1 MSIVDRILAL
11 ATVALFLMIGA
22 VLLLNRDSTARMVQ
36 HTERFVADALR
47 LAQICLGG
55 LLVFAGLAGLV
66 VLWALI
72 SKRRSENMRQR
83 DGSFPLQ
90 RVKVSGGWIYVDP
103 NKIVA
108 PAIAVSGR
116 GVAEIFTA
124 DPDIHL
130 RHAIERAKV
139 SAMQALAP
147 GDAAISDQHG
157 AMYRPGAVFNNA
169 VGKHLAGA
177 YERPPRQLPA
187 PRIIGDEE
195 PAPEAAPAPPAAP
208 RLTLSQVLGRATPT
222 ALLAGQDDAG
232 DLAIFDPRS
241 AVHAG
246 VVGSTGTG
254 KTSYVGY
261 TLVAQALRTG
271 YHVVLIDPKG
281 GADWQPWARHAE
293 WHASDPAVFPGQVD
307 ALWAEHERRAALL
320 QQSGARTVDDIG
332 VSHTLVVVEEYGD
345 LIAQLRRGD
354 RKRADATDNTLDRL
368 MRLSRATGI
377 HLLMIDQYPEEWS
390 NQVLAGCRYL
400 VVFKLGPNQGQ
411 KVGEYKADRLPDV
424 GRFSVR
430 GRQYNA
436 WFAAPHLDKLLAATP
451 PSQAPR
457 VIDGQFT
464 VRSQPRSQG
473 GEGGATSGEHP
484 MNGAV
489 NAPMNAP
496 TTEPRPSGSANA
508 PTTVDGW
515 YEWTLAE
522 YLPSHPELL
531 QVDAQGRGVGVRALA
546 AAMAAHGRGDASQ
559 YEAMKGAASEVAKRL
574 RAAVSLPGGERLG
587 TDISNVG

>member
-1 MSIVDRILAL
+1 MSLIDKLLAIVIAV
-11 ATVALFLMIGA
+11 ATALFAGL
-22 VLLLNRDSTARMVQ
+22 LLLNRDSAVRIGG
-36 HTERFVADALR
+36 HIDHFVAEALQ
-47 LAQICLGG
+47 LATYCLIG
-55 LLVFAGLAGLV
+55 LAAFAAVAGLV

-72 SKRRSENMRQR
+72 SKRKSENMRQR

-90 RVKVSGGWIYVDP
+90 RVKIAGGWIYVDP

-108 PAIAVSGR
+108 PAIAVSGN

-124 DPDIHL
+124 DPETHL

-139 SAMQALAP
+139 AAMQALAP
-147 GDAAISDQHG
+147 GDAAIDSRFG
-157 AMYRPGAVFNNA
+157 SMYHPGSVFNNA
-169 VGKHLAGA
+169 TGKHLAGA

-187 PRIIGDEE
+187 PRIIGDD
-195 PAPEAAPAPPAAP
+195 PDAAPPPSTTP
-208 RLTLSQVLGRATPT
+208 RLTLREVLDRATPT

-232 DLAIFDPRS
+232 QLATFDPRS
-241 AVHAG
+241 SVHAG

-293 WHASDPAVFPGQVD
+293 WHPSDPATFPTQVD
-307 ALWAEHERRAALL
+307 ALWREHARRADLI
-320 QQSGARTVDDIG
+320 QQAGARTVDEIG
-332 VSHTLVVVEEYGD
+332 VPHTLVVIEEYGD

-354 RKRADATDNTLDRL
+354 RKRADATDATLDRL

-400 VVFKLGPNQGQ
+400 VVFKLGPNQGA

-430 GRQYNA
+430 GREYNA

-451 PSQAPR
+451 PSPAPR
-457 VIDGQFT
+457 IIDGQFT
-464 VRSQPRSQG
+464 ARSQQA
-473 GEGGATSGEHP
+473 EGGSTTGERAMNTP
-484 MNGAV
+484 MNT
-489 NAPMNAP
+489 PMN
-496 TTEPRPSGSANA
+496 TEPRPSGSGA
-508 PTTVDGW
+508 PTTIDGW
-515 YEWTLAE
+515 YEWTLAA

-546 AAMAAHGRGDASQ
+546 EAMAAHGRGDPAQ

-574 RAAVSLPGGERLG
+574 RATIHLPGGARFG
-587 TDISNVG
+587 TDISSPG